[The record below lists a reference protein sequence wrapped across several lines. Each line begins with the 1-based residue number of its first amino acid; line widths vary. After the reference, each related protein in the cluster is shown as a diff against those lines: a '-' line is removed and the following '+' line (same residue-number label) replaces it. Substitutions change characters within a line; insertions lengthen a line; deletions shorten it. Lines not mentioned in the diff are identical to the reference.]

1 MKLFLKVLRIIFLK
15 VTRVLNIAKI
25 RMRPVVL
32 LVKKGTFKK
41 SGILYKDPQLYPML
55 REEALEIILNGFDEN
70 TIIVSTTGKTS
81 KEIYEIRERKNQSH
95 KQDFLTV
102 GSMGHCSSI
111 ATGIAL
117 AKPNRKV
124 VCIDGDGSLIMHLG
138 NLTTLASL
146 SLKNFYHILLNN
158 EVHESVGGQETAA
171 KYLNLSKIVKS
182 FGTSEMFKA
191 ETNKDLVISIQNSY
205 TLQDHHFLR

>member
-1 MKLFLKVLRIIFLK
+1 MKLG
-15 VTRVLNIAKI
+15 
-25 RMRPVVL
+25 
-32 LVKKGTFKK
+32 KG
-41 SGILYKDPQLYPML
+41 
-55 REEALEIILNGFDEN
+55 
-70 TIIVSTTGKTS
+70 
-81 KEIYEIRERKNQSH
+81 KNQSH

-191 ETNKDLVISIQNSY
+191 ETNKDLVISIQKFIHTSGPS
-205 TLQDHHFLR
+205 FLEVKITPGSRANLGRPKLTPVSNKEKFMDFLSK